1 MDYIDHHGA
10 AVSGTVRE
18 KNLKNL
24 FESFGYSL
32 VKTIQE
38 CLTEGVQYEGCV
50 RITPNEEYLE
60 DGFKYFLVDG
70 FCPEIQH
77 YIELKGGDKAG
88 TTEEKIFFDLTK
100 IQDGVYAEYPML
112 YIFEGKKQHD
122 KCTRKFIRD
131 LNKLKIAGNTYA
143 QMVTV
148 VMYDDLTKEFLDQF
162 ANRPQTV
169 LESSFV

>member
-1 MDYIDHHGA
+1 M
-10 AVSGTVRE
+10 
-18 KNLKNL
+18 
-24 FESFGYSL
+24 
-32 VKTIQE
+32 
-38 CLTEGVQYEGCV
+38 
-50 RITPNEEYLE
+50 
-60 DGFKYFLVDG
+60 
-70 FCPEIQH
+70 
-77 YIELKGGDKAG
+77 KGGYKSL

-100 IQDGVYAEYPML
+100 IKDGVYTEYPML

-131 LNKLKIAGNTYA
+131 LNKLKIAGNPYA